1 MWRDLTSIDS
11 GCMSAGDHYNPTG
24 KQHGGPD
31 DAERHIGDLGNVTA
45 DEKGEATIKI
55 TDKQLCLSGPHSIIG
70 RSMVVSACIV
80 LCASG

>member
-1 MWRDLTSIDS
+1 
-11 GCMSAGDHYNPTG
+11 MSAGDHYNPTG

-70 RSMVVSACIV
+70 RSMVVSACIHRKKTRRIT
-80 LCASG
+80 L